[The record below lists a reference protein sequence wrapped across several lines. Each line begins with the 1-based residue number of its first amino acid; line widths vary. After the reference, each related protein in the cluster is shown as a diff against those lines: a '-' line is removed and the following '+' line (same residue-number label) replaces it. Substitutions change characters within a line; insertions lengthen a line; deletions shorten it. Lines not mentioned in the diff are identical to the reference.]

1 MTINLLTLFFILS
14 GVLLSSF
21 VASLIPGRP
30 IPEVVF
36 FVFFGTLFGPYGL
49 QFIQNTSAISLL
61 SRLGLGFLFL
71 MAGYELNP
79 QELIGKRGRH
89 AALSWAVSLGG
100 ALIVIPLLNLGL
112 SKTGTIAFAIALT
125 TTAYGTLIPI
135 INERGIA
142 QTSVGKVIKSY
153 GAMGELLPVVMM
165 TLALTPN
172 RSLLLNVVVLILFT
186 VICIV
191 ITAQADRA
199 RRIGSALSRFL
210 HENSEA
216 ASQPTVRAIVLLMVS
231 LLLLSQFFALD
242 AVLGAFA
249 AGFILRGIVPEDH
262 SITTRIQT
270 IGNGF
275 FVPIFFVISGITI
288 NPAAIMNNPQLLFLY
303 MFLLLMVRGL
313 VMGISLTLFPETRA
327 LSIGEK
333 FSASLYCTMAL
344 PLIVAL
350 TESAVSSNAMTES
363 MASVLVAAGA
373 LTVLV
378 IPLIT
383 SVTTTVLA
391 AKPIASI
398 QKVIE
403 HPSEAAQVLHERQA
417 AIRVE
422 RRHFMEERLREKR
435 RGRRFSSTEYL
446 ALPHH
451 MALPDKQGRISQP
464 FTPKPKTPGEIHN
477 DEEEQS

>member
-1 MTINLLTLFFILS
+1 MAVNLLTLFFILA
-14 GVLLSSF
+14 GVLASSF

-49 QFIQNTSAISLL
+49 HLIQNTSAISLL

-79 QELIGKRGRH
+79 RELIGKRGRH
-89 AALSWAVSLGG
+89 AALSWAVSLAI
-100 ALIVIPLLNLGL
+100 ALVIIPLLNLGL
-112 SKTGTIAFAIALT
+112 STTGTIAFAIALT
-125 TTAYGTLIPI
+125 TTAYGTLVPI
-135 INERGIA
+135 INERGI
-142 QTSVGKVIKSY
+142 TGTHVGEVIESY
-153 GAMGELLPVVMM
+153 GAMGELLPVVLM
-165 TLALTPN
+165 TLTLTPG
-172 RSLLLNVVVLILFT
+172 RSMLINIVVLILFML
-186 VICIV
+186 ICVV
-191 ITAQADRA
+191 ITARADRA
-199 RRIGSALSRFL
+199 RRVGSALSRFL

-231 LLLLSQFFALD
+231 LLLLSQFFKLD

-249 AGFILRGIVPEDH
+249 AGFILRGIVPKDH

-275 FVPIFFVISGITI
+275 FVPVFFVISGITI
-288 NPAAIMNNPQLLFLY
+288 NPAAIMSNPHLLFLY
-303 MFLLLMVRGL
+303 MFLLLVVRGL
-313 VMGISLTLFPETRA
+313 VMGISLSLFPETRT
-327 LSIGEK
+327 LSLGEK
-333 FSASLYCTMAL
+333 LSASLYCTMAL

-383 SVTTTVLA
+383 SATSTLLA
-391 AKPIASI
+391 AKPIEAI
-398 QKVIE
+398 QEVIE
-403 HPSEAAQVLHERQA
+403 HPREAAAVIQEHQA
-417 AIRVE
+417 AVRVQ
-422 RRHFMEERLREKR
+422 RRRFMEERLRER
-435 RGRRFSSTEYL
+435 RMGRRFSSTEYL
-446 ALPHH
+446 AMPHH
-451 MALPDKQGRISQP
+451 MAISGEKGKTAQP
-464 FTPKPKTPGEIHN
+464 FTPKPKTPSEITS
-477 DEEEQS
+477 EEEK